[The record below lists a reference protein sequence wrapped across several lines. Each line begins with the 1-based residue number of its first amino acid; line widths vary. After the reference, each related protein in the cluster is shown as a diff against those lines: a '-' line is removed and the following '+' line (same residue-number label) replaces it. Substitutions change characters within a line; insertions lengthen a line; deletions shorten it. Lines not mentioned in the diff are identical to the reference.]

1 MKKKTLSERD
11 VCTKFITPALEK
23 AGWDKHLQILEEVSF
38 TDGKIYV
45 RGKITAR
52 GTRKRADYILYY
64 KPNIPIAIIEAKD
77 NNHSVRAGIQQALD
91 YAQILDIPCVFSS
104 NGDGFLFHD
113 RSAVDGTIETEISLD
128 DFPSPEQLWQ
138 RYKKFKSITT
148 PEAEN
153 MVSQDYFFDGTNR
166 KPRYY
171 QQIAINRTVEAIA
184 NGQNRI
190 LLVMATGT
198 GKTYTAFQIIHRLW
212 KSGAKKRI
220 LFLADRNAL
229 IDQTRRGDFKHFKD
243 KMTVVKHRQIDKSFE
258 IYLAL
263 YQGLSGNDDAA
274 NVYKQFSKE
283 FFDLIVIDECHRGSA
298 KEDSSWREILTY
310 FNNATHIGLTAT
322 PKETNEVRNIEYF
335 GDPVYTYSLKQGIDD
350 GFLAPYRVIR
360 IALNIDAEGWRP
372 EQGKV
377 DKDGNQVEDRIY
389 NRKDF
394 DKNLV
399 IDERT
404 DTVAKKLTE
413 FLQGYDRFA
422 KTIVFCVD
430 IDHAER
436 MRTALAKHNP
446 DMVAK
451 NHKYIMQI
459 TGDNEEGKRELDNFI
474 NPEEKYPVIA
484 TTSELMTTG
493 VDAQTCK
500 VIVLDSNISS
510 MTKFKQIIGRGTR
523 INEEY
528 GKLYFTI
535 LDFRNATDLFADPQ
549 FDGEPIRIKPVT
561 EETDLGGIVDE
572 EEEITDPVIDIE
584 TGEDLSALLAVI
596 DITPPEIRYPEPE
609 FPPSTVGEPRQ
620 KVYVNGVDV
629 SVLIS
634 RELYFDQHGKP
645 ITVSLKDHTKEVIQ
659 EKFTSLDDFLTK
671 WKSSDRK
678 EAIIAELVEQGVMVE
693 ALYEAVDKHLPAFQE
708 GKFYTYVIECK
719 DGTFYKGHT
728 QDLKRRWEE
737 HRNGF
742 GSEWTKVHKAE
753 ELIHFEVFSTRE
765 EAIKR
770 EEYFKTGR
778 GREWLKTRKER
789 GLLNGRQA
797 GVDLFDLICHV
808 AYDQPPMTRKERA
821 NNVKKRNYFT
831 KYGEQAR
838 KVLEALLD
846 KYADQGIE
854 NIENIQILTVPPINE
869 FGSVTEIIKAFG
881 SREAYEKAIKELENE
896 LYQIA

>member
-1 MKKKTLSERD
+1 MNKKSFSERD
-11 VCTKFITPALEK
+11 ICTKFITPALEK
-23 AGWDKHLQILEEVSF
+23 AGWDKQLQILEEVSF

-77 NNHSVRAGIQQALD
+77 NNHSIRSGIQQGLD
-91 YAQILDIPCVFSS
+91 YARILDIPCVFSS

-113 RSAVDGTIETEISLD
+113 RTATDGSIETEISLD
-128 DFPSPEQLWQ
+128 DFPTPEQLWQ
-138 RYKKFKSITT
+138 KYKKYKGIET
-148 PEAEN
+148 PEAERI
-153 MVSQDYFFDGTNR
+153 VSQDYYFDGTNR

-171 QQIAINRTVEAIA
+171 QQIAVNRTVEAIA
-184 NGQNRI
+184 NGHNRI

-229 IDQTRRGDFKHFKD
+229 IDQIRRGDFKHFKD
-243 KMTVVKHRQIDKSFE
+243 KMTVVKHRQIDKSYE

-263 YQGLSGNDDAA
+263 YQGLSGSDEDA
-274 NVYKQFSKE
+274 NVYKQFSPD

-298 KEDSSWREILTY
+298 KEDSSWREILSY
-310 FNNATHIGLTAT
+310 FSKATHIGLTAT
-322 PKETNEVRNIEYF
+322 PKETKETSNTEYF

-360 IALNIDAEGWRP
+360 IALNVDAEGWRP
-372 EQGKV
+372 NQGKT
-377 DKDGNQVEDRIY
+377 DKAGKEIEDRIY

-394 DKNLV
+394 DRNLV
-399 IDERT
+399 IEERT
-404 DTVAKKLTE
+404 EMVAKKLTE
-413 FLQGYDRFA
+413 FLKGYDRFA
-422 KTIVFCVD
+422 KTIVFCMD

-436 MRTALAKHNP
+436 MRTALAKLNA
-446 DMVAK
+446 DLVAE
-451 NHKYIMQI
+451 NYKYIMQI
-459 TGDNEEGKRELDNFI
+459 TGDNDEGKRELDNFI

-500 VIVLDSNISS
+500 VIVLDSNINS

-535 LDFRNATDLFADPQ
+535 LDFRNATDLFADKD
-549 FDGEPIRIKPVT
+549 FDGDPIRIKPVT
-561 EETDLGGIVDE
+561 EETDLGGIIDE
-572 EEEITDPVIDIE
+572 EEKMGPIIDTE
-584 TGEDLSALLAVI
+584 TGEEVVLAEK
-596 DITPPEIRYPEPE
+596 DTPYLKPDFRTSVNRETRE
-609 FPPSTVGEPRQ
+609 

-634 RELYFDQHGKP
+634 RELFFDQHGKP
-645 ITVSLKDHTKEVIQ
+645 ITTSLKDHTKNIINGQ
-659 EKFTSLDDFLTK
+659 FASLDEFLNK
-671 WKSSDRK
+671 WNSTDRK
-678 EAIIAELVEQGVMVE
+678 EAIIAELEEQGVIVE
-693 ALYEAVDKHLPAFQE
+693 ALYEAVDKQL
-708 GKFYTYVIECK
+708 
-719 DGTFYKGHT
+719 
-728 QDLKRRWEE
+728 
-737 HRNGF
+737 
-742 GSEWTKVHKAE
+742 
-753 ELIHFEVFSTRE
+753 
-765 EAIKR
+765 
-770 EEYFKTGR
+770 
-778 GREWLKTRKER
+778 
-789 GLLNGRQA
+789 
-797 GVDLFDLICHV
+797 DLFDLICHV

-821 NNVKKRNYFT
+821 NHVKKRNYFS
-831 KYGEQAR
+831 KYSEQAR

-854 NIENIQILTVPPINE
+854 NMENIQILTVPPISD
-869 FGSVTEIIKAFG
+869 FGSVTEIIKVFG
-881 SREAYEKAIKELENE
+881 SREQYEEAIKELEDE
-896 LYQIA
+896 LYKAS